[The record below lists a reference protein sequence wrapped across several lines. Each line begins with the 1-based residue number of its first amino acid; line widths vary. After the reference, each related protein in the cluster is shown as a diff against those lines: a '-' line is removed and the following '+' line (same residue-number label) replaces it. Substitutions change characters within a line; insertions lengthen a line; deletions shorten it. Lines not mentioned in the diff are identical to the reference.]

1 MGVAI
6 YIAVILMNF
15 YFQSI
20 GEWKTQMMQILSL
33 HNTYTVQLYIHSY
46 SVYASY
52 CIDLY
57 GLLEQLLKLIF
68 IPLYCTAILNSCMCA
83 TARIIHSMAMCAISS
98 MAKPVCNSALRHVI
112 AQGEVR
118 VYYNLSLMIQS
129 NNYYESPKNLHLAIV
144 SILYVYLKHLQVTA
158 AMAYQP
164 LPVIAN

>member
-33 HNTYTVQLYIHSY
+33 HNTYTIQLYIHSY

-68 IPLYCTAILNSCMCA
+68 IPLYRTAILNSCMCA
-83 TARIIHSMAMCAISS
+83 TG
-98 MAKPVCNSALRHVI
+98 PD
-112 AQGEVR
+112 
-118 VYYNLSLMIQS
+118 
-129 NNYYESPKNLHLAIV
+129 
-144 SILYVYLKHLQVTA
+144 
-158 AMAYQP
+158 
-164 LPVIAN
+164 